1 MGKLVLCLPDG
12 GTREYAL
19 ERERTTIGRRP
30 DNDVCLP
37 FPAVSGEHAAVVTIL
52 DDSFLEDL
60 NSTNGTLVN
69 GKAIAKHFLRDR
81 DEIDIGRQKLVYCSG
96 EFVGSLG
103 ADGTPRADDARG
115 AAPRS
120 EAPRRDPRGEGT
132 LPLQA
137 LATPPATS
145 GAVDT
150 IEWFAPPES
159 PPEHGA
165 TPVSETRAAADAP
178 TLEVVEGPAAGTQCI
193 VNRDAFVV
201 GRLGVS
207 LATLRRTEDGY
218 RLLHLEGDVRPRI
231 NGATLP
237 DEGSLL
243 AVGDEIEIAGSRLL
257 YRPAL

>member
-1 MGKLVLCLPDG
+1 MGKLVLRLPDG

-19 ERERTTIGRRP
+19 ERERTTIGRRA

-69 GKAIAKHFLRDR
+69 GKAITKHFLRDR

-96 EFVGSLG
+96 EFVGSLA
-103 ADGTPRADDARG
+103 ADGAPDARDTREA
-115 AAPRS
+115 AAP
-120 EAPRRDPRGEGT
+120 AAARGEGT

-145 GAVDT
+145 GTVDT
-150 IEWFAPPES
+150 IEWFSAPTS
-159 PPEHGA
+159 PSQRGEP
-165 TPVSETRAAADAP
+165 PVNEGRAAADAP
-178 TLEVVEGPAAGTQCI
+178 TLEVLEGPAAGTHCI
-193 VNRDAFVV
+193 VARDAFVV

-207 LATLRRTEDGY
+207 LAALRRTPDGF

>member
-1 MGKLVLCLPDG
+1 MGKLVLRLPGG

-19 ERERTTIGRRP
+19 ERERTTIGRRA

-69 GKAIAKHFLRDR
+69 GKAITKHFLRDR
-81 DEIDIGRQKLVYCSG
+81 DEIDIGRQKLVYCTG
-96 EFVGSLG
+96 EFAGSLA
-103 ADGTPRADDARG
+103 ADHAPEAADARRKD
-115 AAPRS
+115 AA
-120 EAPRRDPRGEGT
+120 RGEGT

-137 LATPPATS
+137 LAGAAGTS
-145 GAVDT
+145 GNVDT
-150 IEWFAPPES
+150 IDWFTS
-159 PPEHGA
+159 PAASPQ
-165 TPVSETRAAADAP
+165 RAEPSPHEARTAADAP
-178 TLEVVEGPAAGTQCI
+178 TLEVLDGPAAGTQC
-193 VNRDAFVV
+193 VVAGDAFVV

-207 LATLRRTEDGY
+207 LATLRRTEDGF

-257 YRPAL
+257 YRPVV